1 MKGRVIKFF
10 PGGNTAYGFHS
21 FYDNIIEADAN
32 RIYIL
37 KGGPGVGK
45 STFMRSIGE
54 AVQALGYDIE
64 FHCCS
69 SDNGSLD
76 GLVIPSIRV
85 ALLDGTSPH
94 LVDPKNPGAVDEIL
108 NLGDF
113 WDEGGIREKRDE
125 ILAVNK
131 EISRLFKHAYTYLA
145 AAKAFLDEVETFYT
159 ESGAFSPGAFDRMA
173 LELTREIFTG
183 KSRQTDAPKARHLFA
198 TAITPDGLVS
208 HLETIVG
215 HLEKRYIIEG
225 DDGTGKTVLVRRLM
239 ETALTRGYN
248 VTAFHCAL
256 NPKEIEH
263 LVINDLSLAIINSVE
278 PHFYQPQAGDV
289 VANTMDCVA
298 PVTSAEYLAERDT
311 ARGLYRQCMEQ
322 AVAFIG
328 RAKKQHDLL
337 EQYYVPY
344 MDFDGINQMRDKTLH
359 SILALL
365 ENNKEK

>member
-131 EISRLFKHAYTYLA
+131 EISRL
-145 AAKAFLDEVETFYT
+145 
-159 ESGAFSPGAFDRMA
+159 GA
-173 LELTREIFTG
+173 
-183 KSRQTDAPKARHLFA
+183 
-198 TAITPDGLVS
+198 
-208 HLETIVG
+208 
-215 HLEKRYIIEG
+215 
-225 DDGTGKTVLVRRLM
+225 
-239 ETALTRGYN
+239 
-248 VTAFHCAL
+248 
-256 NPKEIEH
+256 
-263 LVINDLSLAIINSVE
+263 
-278 PHFYQPQAGDV
+278 
-289 VANTMDCVA
+289 
-298 PVTSAEYLAERDT
+298 
-311 ARGLYRQCMEQ
+311 
-322 AVAFIG
+322 G
-328 RAKKQHDLL
+328 RISD
-337 EQYYVPY
+337 
-344 MDFDGINQMRDKTLH
+344 
-359 SILALL
+359 
-365 ENNKEK
+365 